1 MFLWAQAGSAVPTWL
16 SGKEFTCNVGGW
28 GFDPWVEK
36 IPWRRKWQPTPVFLP
51 EKFHGKRSLLG
62 YSPGDCKRVEH
73 DLVNKQQQQPFNL
86 IYPCFSPLPVPRWWP
101 PFYSLLLCTQLSY
114 VPQKSMFMQY
124 FSCVWLILLS
134 IMSSRSLQM
143 AGSPYLLWLN
153 NSPLCIHVHHIFIGD
168 LGRFYALIMMDKS
181 AMNHGG
187 ADISSR

>member
-62 YSPGDCKRVEH
+62 YSPWDCKRVEH

-114 VPQKSMFMQY
+114 AYRFLRRQVRWSGIPISFKIFQF
-124 FSCVWLILLS
+124 VV
-134 IMSSRSLQM
+134 
-143 AGSPYLLWLN
+143 
-153 NSPLCIHVHHIFIGD
+153 IHTVKGFNVVNKAEVD
-168 LGRFYALIMMDKS
+168 FF
-181 AMNHGG
+181 
-187 ADISSR
+187 